1 MQALRKLKHPTL
13 HLTHQGAQQ
22 PAKLTKGATAK
33 PNDGGHGVW
42 ESLGCVADTAR
53 NYEQILS
60 QQNQGCYRNVENGR
74 MEEVASTLREVV
86 DQGESG
92 DER

>member
-1 MQALRKLKHPTL
+1 MHWRERQRRGNHERRFEGSIGLIKGTL
-13 HLTHQGAQQ
+13 F
-22 PAKLTKGATAK
+22 KYVI
-33 PNDGGHGVW
+33 DVVEEGV
-42 ESLGCVADTAR
+42 EGYDYGEGKAR